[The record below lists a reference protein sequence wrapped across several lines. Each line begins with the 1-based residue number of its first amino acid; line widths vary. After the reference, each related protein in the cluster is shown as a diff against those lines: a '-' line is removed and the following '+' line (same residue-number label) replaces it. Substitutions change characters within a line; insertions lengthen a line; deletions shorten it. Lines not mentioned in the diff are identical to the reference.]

1 MNALHYQLSD
11 AVPSIFGVQNL
22 AQGEQFPPKI
32 LRAPPRAPTMHGQ
45 VLNSGWSLIPIYF
58 YVLAEKSDR

>member
-1 MNALHYQLSD
+1 MHCIISFPTQCEAFFECKIS
-11 AVPSIFGVQNL
+11 PRESS
-22 AQGEQFPPKI
+22 FPPKI